1 MHTIEITN
9 DLMMVL
15 DEDGNGY
22 DCHVLTSLAEAQN
35 QLEKWK
41 DEFSFD
47 YDEAQAAVVEFFD
60 AR

>member
-22 DCHVLTSLAEAQN
+22 DCHVLTSPVEAQD
-35 QLEKWK
+35 QLKKWK
-41 DEFSFD
+41 DKYSFD
-47 YDEAQAAVVEFFD
+47 YDEAQAAVVEYF
-60 AR
+60 AAQ

>member
-22 DCHVLTSLAEAQN
+22 DCHVLSSLAEAQN

-41 DEFSFD
+41 DEYSFD
-47 YDEAQAAVVEFFD
+47 YDEAQAAIAEFF
-60 AR
+60 AAQ

>member
-22 DCHVLTSLAEAQN
+22 DCHVLGSLAEAQD
-35 QLEKWK
+35 QMKKWK
-41 DEFSFD
+41 DEYSFD
-47 YDEAQAAVVEFFD
+47 YDEALAAVVEFF
-60 AR
+60 AAQ

>member
-1 MHTIEITN
+1 MHIIEIAN

-22 DCHVLTSLAEAQN
+22 DCHVLTSLAEAQS

-41 DEFSFD
+41 DEYSFD
-47 YDEAQAAVVEFFD
+47 YDEAQAAVAEYF
-60 AR
+60 AAQ

>member
-15 DEDGNGY
+15 DDDGNGY
-22 DCHVLTSLAEAQN
+22 DCHVLGSPTEAQD

-41 DEFSFD
+41 DEYSFD
-47 YDEAQAAVVEFFD
+47 YDEARAAVAEFF
-60 AR
+60 AAQ

>member
-1 MHTIEITN
+1 MHAIEITN

-22 DCHVLTSLAEAQN
+22 DCYEMTSLAEAQS

-41 DEFSFD
+41 DEYSFN
-47 YDEAQAAVVEFFD
+47 YDEAQVAVAEFFV
-60 AR
+60 AQ